1 MEHYDQEKAARVWQR
16 VRGEEPREGLPLPAA
31 EEQLAG
37 LYRSLGRLVPG
48 PVPGQLEQ
56 ECNNHASTVRGIWS
70 LVGTPRPPMK
80 QAEVTKTT
88 APALLGTCYSR
99 TLRAIGEYE
108 RFSDHPEYGC
118 AFRILAEQKRQQACR
133 LLGLLGSLKQGSGNP
148 PRSRT

>member
-1 MEHYDQEKAARVWQR
+1 MEHYDSEKAARVWQR
-16 VRGEEPREGLPLPAA
+16 VRGEEVREGLPLPAG
-31 EEQLAG
+31 EEQLAA
-37 LYRSLGRLVPG
+37 LYRVLGQLVPG

-56 ECNNHASTVRGIWS
+56 ECRNHAATVRGIWS
-70 LVGTPRPPMK
+70 LAGTPRPPVQ
-80 QAEVTKTT
+80 QAQPGKTT

-133 LLGLLGSLKQGSGNP
+133 LLGLLGSLKQGSGD
-148 PRSRT
+148 RKRT

>member
-1 MEHYDQEKAARVWQR
+1 MEQYDAQKAARVWQR
-16 VRGEEPREGLPLPAA
+16 VRGEEPRDDLPLPGS
-31 EEQLAG
+31 EEQLAA
-37 LYRSLGRLVPG
+37 LYRSLGRLIPG

-56 ECNNHASTVRGIWS
+56 ECMNHAATVRGIWN
-70 LVGTPRPPMK
+70 LIGTPRQNAKVP
-80 QAEVTKTT
+80 EGTKST

-133 LLGLLGSLKQGSGNP
+133 LLGLLGSLRQPVVHK
-148 PRSRT
+148 